1 MESEIKMFCYQCEQT
16 AGGTGCRGMTGVC
29 GKTARVSD
37 LQDRLTGALVGL
49 ARSPAVGDLGP
60 DGDMTMAP
68 DGSYHSGS
76 STQMYPDGSYGPSGD
91 YHMHPDGSYGPG
103 HNSYIRPDGSYGST
117 PDYEMTPN
125 GGYVD
130 RPSTDPWGN
139 RNGMS
144 SWP

>member
-1 MESEIKMFCYQCEQT
+1 MNQPIAKSMLLGGLFASLAAISLPTT
-16 AGGTGCRGMTGVC
+16 AFQMYPDG
-29 GKTARVSD
+29 SY
-37 LQDRLTGALVGL
+37 
-49 ARSPAVGDLGP
+49 GP

-103 HNSYIRPDGSYGST
+103 HNSYMRPDGSYGST
-117 PDYEMTPN
+117 PDYEMTPS

-139 RNGMS
+139 NGMS
-144 SWP
+144 PWP

>member
-1 MESEIKMFCYQCEQT
+1 MYQPL
-16 AGGTGCRGMTGVC
+16 AKSLLLGGLF
-29 GKTARVSD
+29 A
-37 LQDRLTGALVGL
+37 GL
-49 ARSPAVGDLGP
+49 AAVRLSAAAFQMYPDGSYGP
-60 DGDMTMAP
+60 DGKMTMAP

-117 PDYEMTPN
+117 PDYEMTPS

-144 SWP
+144 PWP

>member
-1 MESEIKMFCYQCEQT
+1 MNQPIAKSMLL
-16 AGGTGCRGMTGVC
+16 GGLF
-29 GKTARVSD
+29 A
-37 LQDRLTGALVGL
+37 GL
-49 ARSPAVGDLGP
+49 AAVSLS
-60 DGDMTMAP
+60 AAAF
-68 DGSYHSGS
+68 
-76 STQMYPDGSYGPSGD
+76 QMYPDGSYGPSGD

-117 PDYEMTPN
+117 TDYEMTPS

-144 SWP
+144 PWP